1 MNKNMINKIKKIKN
15 LVVFSNYQWDNS
27 LPEFKR
33 YNLIY
38 GWNRSGKTT
47 LSNLFSA
54 LETGSLSEYPLLE
67 YELETEVGIYK
78 QNQPFN
84 RSVKVFNQNY
94 VVNNIELGYCK
105 AKSILILG
113 EENKAIAQQIE
124 EDEKILNGDPS
135 KPDNIGK
142 IEKQEEKKLQQQR
155 AEKEKDRIFSDIAKI
170 IGANTSGVTTRNY
183 RKPNAESAFNTL
195 TKKELLEDEIRQ
207 TYVITLKQEEKPVM
221 AELAVPMVNNEDVFS
236 AFERLLIAGKSL
248 CERTVESVVIERL
261 KDKQNISE
269 WVEKGLSLHKHYKSI
284 VCEFCGQ
291 PLSEKRINELVSYF
305 NEADQ
310 KLKMEIDA
318 LLTSLQNVYTHIE
331 SIKPVEKANL
341 YTELQSKYQSAV
353 NDLELAIIRLLEM
366 VFTIDES
373 LKNKKL
379 KATESVSLMIDLNVA
394 SIRQNLVKVNESILA
409 HSTKTKNFQAEKKE
423 AQEKL
428 EKHYLSEIYDE
439 VIKIENTIEECK
451 NEIKKFEDGD
461 ADNPTDLGIK
471 SLKNRISE
479 NRSKISSSHKGCD
492 KINDRLKT
500 FLGSNEIVFE
510 VAEEGGYLIKRNSN
524 IAKNLSEGEKTAIAL
539 THFIIRLQEETFNLK
554 EGIIVVDDPI
564 SSLDS
569 NSLFQAFSFIKNA
582 VKDAHQVYILT
593 HNFDFLRLL
602 LNWINHS
609 KQPHSYFM
617 IKNKYS
623 TIDGR
628 EVYIAKL
635 DKTLVDH
642 ESEYHYLMK
651 TLFEFVAQGENAV
664 DIASVYHIPNIVRKA
679 LDTFLM
685 FRVPNS
691 NTLYNKIESLSF
703 NEDKKL
709 ALYKFANDQSHI
721 TGKGFD
727 PALVPEA
734 QKNVKYLLE
743 MIEAVFPEHYSIL
756 KESFE
761 LPTN

>member
-1 MNKNMINKIKKIKN
+1 MINKIKKIKN

-33 YNLIY
+33 YNLVY

-67 YELETEVGIYK
+67 YELETEAGNYK

-84 RSVKVFNQNY
+84 RSVQVFNQNY
-94 VVNNIELGYCK
+94 VANNIGLGYCK

-113 EENKAIAQQIE
+113 EENNAIAKQIE

-135 KPDNIGK
+135 KPDSIGK
-142 IEKQEEKKLQQQR
+142 IKKQEEKKLQQQR
-155 AEKEKDRIFSDIAKI
+155 AEKEKDKIFTDIAKI

-195 TKKELLEDEIRQ
+195 TKKELLEDEARQ
-207 TYVITLKQEEKPVM
+207 TYSLTLKQEEKPMVV
-221 AELAVPMVNNEDVFS
+221 ELAVPLVNNEDVFS
-236 AFERLLIAGKSL
+236 ALEKLLNAGKSL
-248 CERTVESVVIERL
+248 CVRTVESVIIERL
-261 KDKQNISE
+261 KDNKEISE
-269 WVEKGLSLHKHYKSI
+269 WVERGLSLHKQHNSK

-291 PLSEKRINELVSYF
+291 PLSEKRINELVGYF

-310 KLKMEIDA
+310 KLKIEIDV
-318 LLTSLQNVYTHIE
+318 LLISLQNVYTYIK

-341 YTELQSKYQSAV
+341 YTELQSNYQSAV
-353 NDLELAIIRLLEM
+353 NDLESANKHLLEM
-366 VFTIDES
+366 VFTLDVT
-373 LKNKKL
+373 LKDKKS
-379 KATESVSLMIDLNVA
+379 KTTESVELNIDLNVA
-394 SIRQNLVKVNESILA
+394 SIRHILLKVNESILV
-409 HSTKTKNFQAEKKE
+409 HNTKTKNFQAEKKE

-428 EKHYLSEIYDE
+428 EKHYLGEIYDE
-439 VIKIENTIEECK
+439 VKKIEKTVEECK
-451 NEIKKFEDGD
+451 NEIKKFEDGGPD
-461 ADNPTDLGIK
+461 SPTDLGIK
-471 SLKNRISE
+471 ALRNRISE

-500 FLGSNEIVFE
+500 FLGSDEIVFE
-510 VAEEGGYLIKRNSN
+510 VAEEGGYLIKRNNN

-539 THFIIRLQEETFNLK
+539 THFIIRLQEETFNLQ

-569 NSLFQAFSFIKNA
+569 NSLFQAFSFLKNA

-623 TIDGR
+623 ISDGR
-628 EVYIAKL
+628 EAYIAKL

-642 ESEYHYLMK
+642 ESEYHFLMK
-651 TLFEFVAQGENAV
+651 TLFEFVARDENAI

-691 NTLYNKIESLSF
+691 NTLYNKIESLDF
-703 NEDKKL
+703 DEDKKT
-709 ALYKFANDQSHI
+709 AIYKFANDQSHI

-756 KESFE
+756 KESIE
-761 LPTN
+761 LSTN